1 MIQSRSDG
9 KTKCQNQT
17 KYTKNVCFS
26 LQRKYL
32 EQIED
37 LYCDFHI
44 TKIPLFDSEVRGIGR
59 IHTLADKLCS
69 NVEKTN

>member
-1 MIQSRSDG
+1 MVFR
-9 KTKCQNQT
+9 
-17 KYTKNVCFS
+17 